1 MSDPAWLE
9 VDLDKVANN
18 IRKMKLLAGA
28 GVKVLAMVKAQGY
41 GCGAEMISRIALE
54 SGVDMLGV
62 ATVPE
67 GLWLRQRGLECPILN
82 FGRPDEGELE
92 SIVREGFLQTVFQ
105 SALLR
110 QLDSV
115 ARKEGKKQRVHLNLD
130 TGMGRL
136 GLRPEGLD
144 DYLDCLATCS
154 NTLLDGVFTHFAVAD
169 TDKAFTQ
176 SQIELFRSLIERIK
190 KRGFP
195 VRLVHVANSAALLN
209 RWCDPFEMVRPG
221 ISLYGL
227 YGSSLISR
235 ETELEETVSFKTRV
249 VHIKRI
255 PAGATVSYGRRYM
268 AERETTIATI
278 SAGYADGVP
287 FNLAKKGAVLIRGR
301 RFPMIGRVTM
311 DMTMVDLGGASDIAI
326 GEEVVIIGRSGEE
339 RISVADVAEQIGAIE
354 HAVLCGLGPRVARVY
369 LRKGQIVSERRY
381 TLS

>member
-9 VDLDKVANN
+9 VDLDKVVGN
-18 IRKMKLLAGA
+18 IQKLKALAGA

-41 GCGAEMISRIALE
+41 GCGAEMISRVALE

-62 ATVPE
+62 ATVSE
-67 GLWLRQRGLECPILN
+67 GLSLRQRGLECPILN
-82 FGRPDEGELE
+82 FGRPEESELE
-92 SIVREGFLQTVFQ
+92 SVVRMDFLQTVFQ
-105 SALLR
+105 PSLIR
-110 QLDSV
+110 QLDSI
-115 ARKEGKKQRVHLNLD
+115 ARKQGKKQKVHLNLD

-154 NTLLDGVFTHFAVAD
+154 NVLLDGVFTHFAVAD
-169 TDKAFTQ
+169 TDRAFTQ
-176 SQIELFRSLIERIK
+176 AQIELFKSLVEKIR

-195 VRLVHVANSAALLN
+195 IRLVHVANSAALLN

-227 YGSSLISR
+227 YGSARISR

-249 VHIKRI
+249 VHTKRI
-255 PAGATVSYGRRYM
+255 PAGATVSYGRRYT
-268 AERETTIATI
+268 AEKETTIATV

-287 FNLAKKGAVLIRGR
+287 FNLAKKGDVLIRGR
-301 RFPMIGRVTM
+301 RFPMVGRVTM
-311 DMTMVDLGGASDIAI
+311 DMTMVDLGDASDIAI
-326 GEEVVIIGRSGEE
+326 GEEVVIIGRSGQE
-339 RISVADVAEQIGAIE
+339 RISVGEVAEKIGAIE
-354 HAVLCGLGPRVARVY
+354 HAVLCGIGPRVARVY
-369 LRKGQIVSERRY
+369 LRGGRIVSEQRY